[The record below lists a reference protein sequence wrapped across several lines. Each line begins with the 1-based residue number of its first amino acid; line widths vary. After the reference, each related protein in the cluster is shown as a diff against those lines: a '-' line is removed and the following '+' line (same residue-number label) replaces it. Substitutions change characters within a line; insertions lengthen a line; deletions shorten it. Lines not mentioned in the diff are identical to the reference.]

1 MLLVDK
7 VNRGKDPEKP
17 RDSGDSANPPALGS
31 LLVKPQALTARI
43 PNVDKIKRTIHERLI
58 SAMGPDGDRYNSAD
72 VLRRIA
78 QLVDEYCEE
87 AKLRLPKV
95 DREELAALIGHDVL
109 GLGPLE
115 ALLED
120 PQVTEIMVNG
130 PKTIFI
136 ERRGRIAQSELEFEN
151 ETQLRRVIDRIV
163 ARIGRR
169 VDESSPM
176 VDARLQDGSRVN
188 IIIPPLAVQGSSV
201 TIRKFSRSPYR
212 VDDLVSFGT
221 LNQDMAS
228 FIRACVRSRISM
240 VVSGGTGSGKT
251 TTLNVLSNFI
261 PDNERVVTVE
271 DTAELQL
278 RQRNLVSLEARS
290 ANVEGRGLVSIR
302 DLVVNAL
309 RMRPDR
315 IVVGE
320 CRSAETLDMLQAM
333 NTGHDGSM
341 TTVHANSP
349 KDALNRIET
358 MVIMGG
364 SDLPFQAIREQ
375 IVGGITLLVQQA
387 RLRDGRRVVTHISE
401 ITGLDGNS
409 IQVQDI
415 CRFDQTGIDSE
426 GNVLGAF
433 RWTGVIPKLMPL
445 LKANGEDFPLAT
457 FGQGGLQVIEGAPQT
472 DRRQHGARAAQE

>member
-7 VNRGKDPEKP
+7 LNKGKLPEKP
-17 RDSGDSANPPALGS
+17 EGGEPAPTPGLSS
-31 LLVKPQALTARI
+31 LVVKPTNITARI
-43 PNVDKIKRTIHERLI
+43 ANVDRIKKTVHERLI
-58 SAMGPDGDRYNSAD
+58 TSLGLNSDSYSAD
-72 VLRRIA
+72 IVQRQIGV
-78 QLVDEYCEE
+78 LVDEYCDE
-87 AKLRLPKV
+87 AKLKLTKH
-95 DREELAALIGHDVL
+95 DKEELAELILHDVL

-115 ALLED
+115 SLLED
-120 PQVTEIMVNG
+120 PEVSEIMVNG
-130 PKTIFI
+130 PKTIFT
-136 ERRGRIAQSELEFEN
+136 ERRGRITQADLEFES
-151 ETQLRRVIDRIV
+151 EMQLRKVIDRIV

-188 IIIPPLAVQGSSV
+188 IVIPPLAVQGSSI
-201 TIRKFSRSPYR
+201 TIRKFSRVPYK
-212 VDDLVSFGT
+212 VQDLVNFGT
-221 LNQDMAS
+221 LNHDMAN

-261 PDNERVVTVE
+261 PDTERVVTVE

-290 ANVEGRGLVSIR
+290 ANVEGRGAVAIR
-302 DLVVNAL
+302 DLVINAL

-320 CRSAETLDMLQAM
+320 CRAAETLDMLQAM

-349 KDALNRIET
+349 KDAINRMET

-401 ITGLDGNS
+401 ITGISGSN
-409 IQVQDI
+409 IQLQDI
-415 CRFDQTGIDSE
+415 CLFDQTGIDDE
-426 GNVLGAF
+426 GNVLGTF
-433 RWTGVIPKLMPL
+433 RWTGVIPKLLPR
-445 LKANGEDFPLAT
+445 LKANGEDFPLEV
-457 FGQGGLQVIEGAPQT
+457 FGQTGLQVIEGQSQPAGGQAA
-472 DRRQHGARAAQE
+472 RRATAD

>member
-7 VNRGKDPEKP
+7 LNKGKLPEKP
-17 RDSGDSANPPALGS
+17 DKGDTVPLPDLSS
-31 LLVKPQALTARI
+31 LVVKPQNIAARI
-43 PNVDKIKRTIHERLI
+43 PNVDAIKRTIHERLI
-58 SAMGPDGDRYNSAD
+58 AALGQNSDTVSSD
-72 VLRRIA
+72 VIQRRIA
-78 QLVDEYCEE
+78 ELTDEYCDE
-87 AKLRLPKV
+87 AKLKLTKH
-95 DREELAALIGHDVL
+95 DRAELA
-109 GLGPLE
+109 
-115 ALLED
+115 
-120 PQVTEIMVNG
+120 
-130 PKTIFI
+130 
-136 ERRGRIAQSELEFEN
+136 ELVFEN
-151 ETQLRRVIDRIV
+151 ERELRKVIDRIV

-176 VDARLQDGSRVN
+176 VDARLPDGSRVN
-188 IIIPPLAVQGSSV
+188 IVIPPLAVQGSSI
-201 TIRKFSRSPYR
+201 TIRKFSRVPYK
-212 VDDLVSFGT
+212 VQDLVTFGT

-261 PDNERVVTVE
+261 PDTERVVTVE

-278 RQRNLVSLEARS
+278 RQRNLVTLEARS
-290 ANVEGRGLVSIR
+290 ANVEGRGAIAIR

-320 CRSAETLDMLQAM
+320 CRAGETLDMLQAM

-349 KDALNRIET
+349 KDAINRIET

-375 IVGGITLLVQQA
+375 IVGGITLLAQQA

-401 ITGLDGNS
+401 ITGINGNQ
-409 IQVQDI
+409 IQLQDI
-415 CRFDQTGIDSE
+415 CLFDQTGIDEE

-433 RWTGVIPKLMPL
+433 RWTGVVPKLLPR
-445 LKANGEDFPLAT
+445 LKANGEDFPT
-457 FGQGGLQVIEGAPQT
+457 EVFGQSGLQVIEGQT
-472 DRRQHGARAAQE
+472 GRAGSDAAQGATAD

>member
-1 MLLVDK
+1 MANLQAFERSEYQQVKADLHRKILD
-7 VNRGKDPEKP
+7 RLDLEKLG
-17 RDSGDSANPPALGS
+17 RTTGDSAREEV
-31 LLVKPQALTARI
+31 LV
-43 PNVDKIKRTIHERLI
+43 LI
-58 SAMGPDGDRYNSAD
+58 RSSVNS
-72 VLRRIA
+72 
-78 QLVDEYCEE
+78 E
-87 AKLRLPKV
+87 AVPSSFA
-95 DREELAALIGHDVL
+95 DREKLSREILDEIF

-115 ALLED
+115 PLLKD
-120 PQVTEIMVNG
+120 PTISDILVNRFDRVYVERAGKLEITGLSFKDNQHLMQ
-130 PKTIFI
+130 I
-136 ERRGRIAQSELEFEN
+136 
-151 ETQLRRVIDRIV
+151 IDRIV
-163 ARIGRR
+163 SRIGRR

-188 IIIPPLAVQGSSV
+188 IVIPPLAVQGSSI
-201 TIRKFSRSPYR
+201 TIRKFSRVPYK
-212 VDDLVSFGT
+212 VQDLVNFGT
-221 LNQDMAS
+221 LNHDMAN

-261 PDNERVVTVE
+261 PDTERVVTVE

-278 RQRNLVSLEARS
+278 RQRNLVTLEARS
-290 ANVEGRGLVSIR
+290 ANVEGRGAIAIR

-320 CRSAETLDMLQAM
+320 CRAAETLDMLQAM

-349 KDALNRIET
+349 KDAINRIET

-401 ITGLDGNS
+401 ITGINGNQ
-409 IQVQDI
+409 IQLQDI
-415 CRFDQTGIDSE
+415 CLFDQTGIDEE

-433 RWTGVIPKLMPL
+433 RWTGVMPKLLPR
-445 LKANGEDFPLAT
+445 LKANGEDFPTEA
-457 FGQGGLQVIEGAPQT
+457 FGQSGLQVIEGQT
-472 DRRQHGARAAQE
+472 GRAGGDAAQGATAD

>member
-7 VNRGKDPEKP
+7 LNKGKLPEKP
-17 RDSGDSANPPALGS
+17 DSNEPAGTPGLSS
-31 LLVKPQALTARI
+31 LVVKPANITARI
-43 PNVDKIKRTIHERLI
+43 PNVEKIKKTVHERLI
-58 SAMGPDGDRYNSAD
+58 TSLGMNSDTASAD
-72 VLRRIA
+72 VIQRRVA
-78 QLVDEYCEE
+78 ELVDEYCEE
-87 AKLRLPKV
+87 TKLRVTKH
-95 DREELAALIGHDVL
+95 DKDELAALIMHDVL
-109 GLGPLE
+109 GLGALE
-115 ALLED
+115 LLLTD
-120 PQVTEIMVNG
+120 PEVSEIMVNG

-136 ERRGRIAQSELEFEN
+136 ERRGRITQAELEFES
-151 ETQLRRVIDRIV
+151 EVQLRRVIDRIV

-176 VDARLQDGSRVN
+176 VDARLPDGSRVN
-188 IIIPPLAVQGSSV
+188 IVIPPLAVQGSSI
-201 TIRKFSRSPYR
+201 TIRKFSRVPYK
-212 VDDLVSFGT
+212 VQDLITFGT
-221 LNQDMAS
+221 LNQDMAN

-261 PDNERVVTVE
+261 PDTERVVTVE

-290 ANVEGRGLVSIR
+290 ANVEGRGAVAIR

-315 IVVGE
+315 IVVCE
-320 CRSAETLDMLQAM
+320 CRAREPLDMLQAM

-375 IVGGITLLVQQA
+375 IVGGITLFVQQA

-401 ITGLDGNS
+401 ITGIAQNV
-409 IQVQDI
+409 IQLQDI
-415 CRFDQTGIDSE
+415 CLFDQTGIDTE

-433 RWTGVIPKLMPL
+433 RWTGVVPQLMPR
-445 LKANGEDFPLAT
+445 LKANAEDFPMRT
-457 FGQGGLQVIEGAPQT
+457 FGQDGLQVIEGAPPV
-472 DRRQHGARAAQE
+472 DRREHGVRAAQE

>member
-7 VNRGKDPEKP
+7 LNKGKLPEKP
-17 RDSGDSANPPALGS
+17 EGGEPAPTPGLSS
-31 LLVKPQALTARI
+31 LVVKPANITARI
-43 PNVDKIKRTIHERLI
+43 ANVDRIKKTVHERLI
-58 SAMGPDGDRYNSAD
+58 TSLGLNSDSYSAD
-72 VLRRIA
+72 IVQRQIGV
-78 QLVDEYCEE
+78 LVDEYCDE
-87 AKLRLPKV
+87 AKLKLTKH
-95 DREELAALIGHDVL
+95 DKEELAELILHDVL

-115 ALLED
+115 SLLED
-120 PQVTEIMVNG
+120 PEVSEIMVNG
-130 PKTIFI
+130 PKTIFT
-136 ERRGRIAQSELEFEN
+136 ERRGRITQADLEFES
-151 ETQLRRVIDRIV
+151 EMQLRKVIDRIV

-188 IIIPPLAVQGSSV
+188 IVIPPLAVQGSSI
-201 TIRKFSRSPYR
+201 TIRKFSRVPYK
-212 VDDLVSFGT
+212 VQDLVNFGT
-221 LNQDMAS
+221 LNHDMAN

-261 PDNERVVTVE
+261 PDTERVVTVE

-290 ANVEGRGLVSIR
+290 ANVEGRGAVAIR
-302 DLVVNAL
+302 DLVINAL

-320 CRSAETLDMLQAM
+320 CRAAETLDMLQAM

-349 KDALNRIET
+349 KDAINRMET

-401 ITGLDGNS
+401 ITGISGSN
-409 IQVQDI
+409 IQLQDI
-415 CRFDQTGIDSE
+415 CLFDQTGIDDE
-426 GNVLGAF
+426 GNVLGTF
-433 RWTGVIPKLMPL
+433 RWTGVIPKLLPR
-445 LKANGEDFPLAT
+445 LKANGEDFPLEV
-457 FGQGGLQVIEGAPQT
+457 FGQTGLQVIEGQSQPAGGQAA
-472 DRRQHGARAAQE
+472 RRATAD